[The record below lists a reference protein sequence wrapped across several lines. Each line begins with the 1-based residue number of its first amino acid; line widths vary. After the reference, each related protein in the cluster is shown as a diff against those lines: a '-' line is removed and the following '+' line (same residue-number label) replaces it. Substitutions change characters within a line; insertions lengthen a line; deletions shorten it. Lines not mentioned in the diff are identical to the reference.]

1 MDIFQKLLQIE
12 DETGGDVSN
21 LRRLIN
27 SGQLTTASEINRPDP
42 KQSVKEIELFN
53 EFNLRNPRAD
63 GGRMG
68 FKRGTDGPGK
78 SAFRKPFDPEIEKQ
92 IIKLHQVDKL
102 GAQAI
107 ADKLG
112 LSRSPVGKRITA
124 LKKEGIIKDIPVS
137 ERKASIDMRGEFFGK
152 APGEKYLAVRE
163 IRDIDRKTID
173 RSTGR
178 LKFKIPKDAKYKVD
192 FKSTGANLADV
203 SNVPEKF
210 RGVQYFKTKEAAEK
224 AVADRKKLKL
234 IEDVDSDEVRKKA
247 NKKKYDLVEEVSN
260 NNIERILADF
270 KKGQPI
276 EKAHRLSLNQV
287 RKTGEIYNV
296 MNLGLDFDDPNYVQ
310 INNEAVKPYENK
322 LKQLY
327 AEQNKLYKQAKDLK
341 EIPQDLRKKIEFN
354 NRKISAVVDL
364 AGGRVQGLQLDEFTL
379 KPKVYGVNYANVLGF
394 GLYDK
399 PVAQLTKD
407 DRAAIG
413 AIMQSQVE
421 NEKKTAG
428 KTAQNLLENKKFL
441 KDVDTLTV
449 KTPKELQNVGQRLA
463 AIGCP
468 PKAKGGRV
476 EFNLGGSPECITRG
490 LENLRTGNMSPGAK
504 ANARQLVKNPS
515 ALRNFTKFALG
526 PLGIP
531 TEIAIGG
538 FFAATDYATGA
549 NKDEIISNLTF
560 GGFGKSMEEQA
571 QERNPLYQSAK
582 NLDKTFSQYLAGLD
596 KEGKPLQGKDMRG
609 MRKKTTYEDVV
620 KAMEPFQRVN
630 PQLESGQMFDLDMFD
645 KALATPQQL
654 QEEKTQ
660 RALDR
665 GLYTPGDRSID
676 PFQAA
681 DGGIAGLSGGDKSGP
696 APESGPT
703 PHGEEGLPGIL
714 KRVKK
719 I

>member
-1 MDIFQKLLQIE
+1 M
-12 DETGGDVSN
+12 
-21 LRRLIN
+21 
-27 SGQLTTASEINRPDP
+27 
-42 KQSVKEIELFN
+42 
-53 EFNLRNPRAD
+53 
-63 GGRMG
+63 
-68 FKRGTDGPGK
+68 
-78 SAFRKPFDPEIEKQ
+78 
-92 IIKLHQVDKL
+92 
-102 GAQAI
+102 
-107 ADKLG
+107 
-112 LSRSPVGKRITA
+112 
-124 LKKEGIIKDIPVS
+124 
-137 ERKASIDMRGEFFGK
+137 
-152 APGEKYLAVRE
+152 
-163 IRDIDRKTID
+163 
-173 RSTGR
+173 
-178 LKFKIPKDAKYKVD
+178 
-192 FKSTGANLADV
+192 
-203 SNVPEKF
+203 
-210 RGVQYFKTKEAAEK
+210 
-224 AVADRKKLKL
+224 
-234 IEDVDSDEVRKKA
+234 
-247 NKKKYDLVEEVSN
+247 
-260 NNIERILADF
+260 
-270 KKGQPI
+270 
-276 EKAHRLSLNQV
+276 
-287 RKTGEIYNV
+287 
-296 MNLGLDFDDPNYVQ
+296 
-310 INNEAVKPYENK
+310 
-322 LKQLY
+322 Y
-327 AEQNKLYKQAKDLK
+327 AEQNKLYKQTKDLK

-441 KDVDTLTV
+441 KNVDTLTV

-468 PKAKGGRV
+468 GKAKGGRI
-476 EFNLGGSPECITRG
+476 EFNLGGSPECIRRG

-515 ALRNFTKFALG
+515 ALTRFAKFAVG

-531 TEIAIGG
+531 TEIAFGG
-538 FFAATDYATGA
+538 FFAATGYATGA
-549 NKDEIISNLTF
+549 NKDEIVNDLTF
-560 GGFGKSMEEQA
+560 GLFGKSMDEQA
-571 QERNPLYQSAK
+571 QERNPLFNAAK
-582 NLDKTFSQYLAGLD
+582 NLDKTFSQYLANLD

-645 KALATPQQL
+645 KAIATPQKL

-665 GLYTPGDRSID
+665 GFYKPGDRSID

-681 DGGIAGLSGGDKSGP
+681 DGGIAGLSGGVKSGP

-719 I
+719 G

>member
-1 MDIFQKLLQIE
+1 MDIFQKLLQVE
-12 DETGGDVSN
+12 DETGGNVSN
-21 LRRLIN
+21 LKRLID
-27 SGQLTTASEINRPDP
+27 SGQLTTASQLPPIQDP
-42 KQSVKEIELFN
+42 FKEFED
-53 EFNLRNPRAD
+53 RNPQAD
-63 GGRMG
+63 GGRTG

-78 SAFRKPFDPEIEKQ
+78 SAFRKPFPPEIEKQ

-327 AEQNKLYKQAKDLK
+327 AEQNKLYKQTKDLK

-441 KDVDTLTV
+441 KNVDTLTV

-468 PKAKGGRV
+468 GKAKGGRI
-476 EFNLGGSPECITRG
+476 EFNLGGSPECIRRG
-490 LENLRTGNMSPGAK
+490 LENLKTGNMSPGAK

-515 ALRNFTKFALG
+515 ALTRFAKFAVG

-531 TEIAIGG
+531 TEIAFGG
-538 FFAATDYATGA
+538 FFAATGYATGA
-549 NKDEIISNLTF
+549 NKDEIVNDLTF
-560 GGFGKSMEEQA
+560 GLFGKSMDEQA

-645 KALATPQQL
+645 KAIATPQKL

-665 GLYTPGDRSID
+665 GFYKPGDRSID

-681 DGGIAGLSGGDKSGP
+681 DGGIAGLSGGVKSGP

-719 I
+719 G

>member
-1 MDIFQKLLQIE
+1 MEDLDKKIIELMDLFD
-12 DETGGDVSN
+12 DEVV
-21 LRRLIN
+21 
-27 SGQLTTASEINRPDP
+27 TTADKIDRPEKALE
-42 KQSVKEIELFN
+42 KQAIDDFMK
-53 EFNLRNPRAD
+53 RNPRAD

-137 ERKASIDMRGEFFGK
+137 ERKASIDMRGDFFGK

-341 EIPQDLRKKIEFN
+341 VIPQGLRKKIEFN
-354 NRKISAVVDL
+354 NEKISAVVDL
-364 AGGRVQGLQLDEFTL
+364 AGGRVQGLQLDELTL

-428 KTAQNLLENKKFL
+428 KTAQNLIENKKFL
-441 KDVDTLTV
+441 KNVDTLTV
-449 KTPKELQNVGQRLA
+449 KTPKELINVGQRLA

-468 PKAKGGRV
+468 GKAKGGRV

-504 ANARQLVKNPS
+504 ANARQLIKNPS
-515 ALRNFTKFALG
+515 ALTRFTKFALG

-531 TEIAIGG
+531 TEIALGG
-538 FFAATDYATGA
+538 VFAATGYATGA
-549 NKDEIISNLTF
+549 NKDEIVNDLSF
-560 GGFGKSMEEQA
+560 GLFGKSMDEQA

-596 KEGKPLQGKDMRG
+596 KQGMPLQGKDMRG

-645 KALATPQQL
+645 TALATPQEL
-654 QEEKTQ
+654 QKEKTQ

>member
-1 MDIFQKLLQIE
+1 MDIFQKLLQVE
-12 DETGGDVSN
+12 DETGGNVSN
-21 LRRLIN
+21 LKRLID
-27 SGQLTTASEINRPDP
+27 SGQLTTASQLPPIQDP
-42 KQSVKEIELFN
+42 FKEFED
-53 EFNLRNPRAD
+53 RNPQAD
-63 GGRMG
+63 GGRTG

-78 SAFRKPFDPEIEKQ
+78 SAFRKPFPPEIEKQ

-327 AEQNKLYKQAKDLK
+327 AEQNKLYKQTKDLK

-428 KTAQNLLENKKFL
+428 KTAQNLIENKKFL
-441 KDVDTLTV
+441 KNVDTLTV

-468 PKAKGGRV
+468 GKAKGGRI
-476 EFNLGGSPECITRG
+476 EFNLGGSPECIRRG
-490 LENLRTGNMSPGAK
+490 LENLKTGNMSPGAK

-515 ALRNFTKFALG
+515 ALTRFAKFAVG

-531 TEIAIGG
+531 TEIAFGG
-538 FFAATDYATGA
+538 FFAATGYATGA
-549 NKDEIISNLTF
+549 NKDEIVNDLTF
-560 GGFGKSMEEQA
+560 GLFGKSMDEQA
-571 QERNPLYQSAK
+571 QERNPLFNAAK
-582 NLDKTFSQYLAGLD
+582 NLDKTFSQYLANLD

-645 KALATPQQL
+645 KAIATPQKL

-665 GLYTPGDRSID
+665 GFYKPGDRSID

-681 DGGIAGLSGGDKSGP
+681 DGGIAGLSGGVKSGP

-719 I
+719 G

>member
-1 MDIFQKLLQIE
+1 MDIFQKLLQVE
-12 DETGGDVSN
+12 DETGGNVSN
-21 LRRLIN
+21 LKRLID
-27 SGQLTTASEINRPDP
+27 SGQLTTASQLPPIQDP
-42 KQSVKEIELFN
+42 FKEFED
-53 EFNLRNPRAD
+53 RNPQAD
-63 GGRMG
+63 GGRTG

-78 SAFRKPFDPEIEKQ
+78 SAFRKPFPPEIEKQ

-327 AEQNKLYKQAKDLK
+327 AEQNKLYKQTKDLK

-441 KDVDTLTV
+441 KNVDTLTV

-468 PKAKGGRV
+468 GKAKGGRI
-476 EFNLGGSPECITRG
+476 EFNLGGSPECIRRG
-490 LENLRTGNMSPGAK
+490 LENLKTGNMSPGAK

-515 ALRNFTKFALG
+515 ALTRFAKFAVG

-531 TEIAIGG
+531 TEIAFGG
-538 FFAATDYATGA
+538 FFAATGYATGA
-549 NKDEIISNLTF
+549 NKDEIVNDLTF
-560 GGFGKSMEEQA
+560 GLFGKSMDEQA
-571 QERNPLYQSAK
+571 QERNPLFNAAK
-582 NLDKTFSQYLAGLD
+582 NLDKTFSQYLANLD

-645 KALATPQQL
+645 KAMGTPQEL
-654 QEEKTQ
+654 REEKTQ

-665 GLYTPGDRSID
+665 GFYKPGDRSID

-681 DGGIAGLSGGDKSGP
+681 DGGIAGLSGGVKSGP

-719 I
+719 G

>member
-1 MDIFQKLLQIE
+1 MDIFQKLLQVE
-12 DETGGDVSN
+12 DETGGNVSN
-21 LRRLIN
+21 LKRLID
-27 SGQLTTASEINRPDP
+27 SGQLTTASQLPPIQDP
-42 KQSVKEIELFN
+42 FKEFED
-53 EFNLRNPRAD
+53 RNPQAD
-63 GGRMG
+63 GGRTG

-78 SAFRKPFDPEIEKQ
+78 SAFRKPFPPEIEKQ

-327 AEQNKLYKQAKDLK
+327 AEQNKLYKQTKDLK

-441 KDVDTLTV
+441 KNVDTLTV

-468 PKAKGGRV
+468 GKAKGGRI
-476 EFNLGGSPECITRG
+476 EFNLGGSPECIRRG
-490 LENLRTGNMSPGAK
+490 LENLKTGNMSPGAK

-515 ALRNFTKFALG
+515 ALTRFAKFAVG

-531 TEIAIGG
+531 TEIAFGG
-538 FFAATDYATGA
+538 FFAATGYATGA
-549 NKDEIISNLTF
+549 NKDEIVNDLTF
-560 GGFGKSMEEQA
+560 GLFGKSMDEQA
-571 QERNPLYQSAK
+571 QERNPLFNAAK
-582 NLDKTFSQYLAGLD
+582 NLDKTFSQYLANLD

-645 KALATPQQL
+645 KAIATPQKL

-665 GLYTPGDRSID
+665 GFYKPGDRSID

-681 DGGIAGLSGGDKSGP
+681 DGGIAGLSGGVKSGP

-719 I
+719 G